1 MKNLVIK
8 EVEKSD
14 AEEFE
19 VLNFELLMSNKKT
32 TADLSKYT
40 GKNFCSYHDF
50 DEWFRMY
57 QRHREDTND
66 FNESIIYT
74 IYLEEEK
81 YKKLLA
87 SVEFDIDGYNSNKYN
102 LNVSLDLGFAKE
114 VRENLLQIIDVI
126 VNKSKE
132 LNLDYITFYLDP
144 KYESILEN
152 LDKNKAKYV
161 ASFSDKGF
169 KLTLIN
175 KEVHN
180 SMNIGRGTYKYAL
193 SDNLFINNSSN
204 IYDNY
209 MDAIS
214 NEYNEDKLFMYLY
227 VYEDNNLIETV
238 KVAKQTYL
246 ELTGQKV
253 IKKENV

>member
-19 VLNFELLMSNKKT
+19 VLNFELLMSNKNT
-32 TADLSKYT
+32 SADLSKYT

-57 QRHREDTND
+57 ERYRSDKKEFND
-66 FNESIIYT
+66 SIIYT
-74 IYLEEEK
+74 IYLNDDK

-87 SVEFDIDGYNSNKYN
+87 SVEFDIDGYNSNKYTP
-102 LNVSLDLGFAKE
+102 NVSVDLGYAKE
-114 VRENLLQIIDVI
+114 VKENLLAIIEI
-126 VNKSKE
+126 ILNKSKE

-144 KYESILEN
+144 KYENILDT
-152 LDKNKAKYV
+152 LAKNNNKYV
-161 ASFSDKGF
+161 GSFSDKGF
-169 KLTLIN
+169 KLTLVN
-175 KEVHN
+175 KEVH
-180 SMNIGRGTYKYAL
+180 SKMNIGNGTYKYAL
-193 SDNLFINNSSN
+193 SDNLFTNNSPN
-204 IYDNY
+204 IYDDY
-209 MDAIS
+209 VDAIS
-214 NEYNEDKLFMYLY
+214 NEYKEDKLFMYLY
-227 VYEDNNLIETV
+227 VYENSDLIETV
-238 KVAKQTYL
+238 KITKETYF